1 MIRCMC
7 ENTRCDFKL
16 YQKHTENF
24 EFIISPFWLEM
35 LNFKCLPRPEMD
47 INIGNGQVGRLKLAK
62 SGDDRFEKPNSDEV
76 EKLKRLLE
84 ISFPWLLISIWFQN
98 VYIIITEN
106 KKFTFVCNKLARDLL
121 GGPKRATLRSEKK
134 ILWASENSAIPYKAP
149 PKNSPFFEI
158 RKFFKNYF
166 RKYTVIFRKSIFA
179 LR

>member
-1 MIRCMC
+1 MGEPEKTTQSLTGECKELPKANTGRWVCPKQDICYLGCPEGQFKNRQVLIRCMC

-76 EKLKRLLE
+76 EKLKRL
-84 ISFPWLLISIWFQN
+84 
-98 VYIIITEN
+98 
-106 KKFTFVCNKLARDLL
+106 
-121 GGPKRATLRSEKK
+121 
-134 ILWASENSAIPYKAP
+134 
-149 PKNSPFFEI
+149 
-158 RKFFKNYF
+158 
-166 RKYTVIFRKSIFA
+166 
-179 LR
+179 

>member
-62 SGDDRFEKPNSDEV
+62 SGDERFEKPNSDDV

-84 ISFPWLLISIWFQN
+84 SSFPWLLISIWFQN
-98 VYIIITEN
+98 LYIIITEN
-106 KKFTFVCNKLARDLL
+106 KKFTSVYHKLA
-121 GGPKRATLRSEKK
+121 TNTSYTTIWEKK
-134 ILWASENSAIPYKAP
+134 ILWGSENSAIPYRVP
-149 PKNSPFFEI
+149 PKNMHTFLKLENFS
-158 RKFFKNYF
+158 KSYF
-166 RKYTVIFRKSIFA
+166 RRYTVIFQKSIFGI
-179 LR
+179 R